1 MRRNYEAAQQL
12 RLSSPAAGKA
22 QRTYM
27 AQAPKLKKLAGSG
40 RARVPIVDDQPI
52 VRQGLAELI
61 CNQSDLT
68 LAGDL
73 DDPQI
78 AISAHGAY
86 EKRAAAACCCL
97 LKRPRP
103 RAILLRV
110 FGKTMRMA
118 ALVFIA
124 LAGCASSFASI
135 DWDGDP
141 DTPDSI
147 DIVVALPPAP
157 EAKVLL
163 QNKALIPREMDLEP
177 STRPASEIFPV
188 QPGPVQ
194 NFYCLHEHVPERAPP
209 TLR

>member
-1 MRRNYEAAQQL
+1 MRAAL
-12 RLSSPAAGKA
+12 TAASPPAVGKA
-22 QRTYM
+22 QRTRM
-27 AQAPKLKKLAGSG
+27 AQAPKLKKLAGIG
-40 RARVPIVDDQPI
+40 KARAVIVDDQPI
-52 VRQGLAELI
+52 VRRALGELI
-61 CNQSDLT
+61 PDQSDLA
-68 LAGDL
+68 LAADL
-73 DDPQI
+73 DDARI
-78 AISAHGAY
+78 AISARGAY
-86 EKRAAAACCCL
+86 EKRPAAASCCL

-110 FGKTMRMA
+110 FGKSMRMA
-118 ALVFIA
+118 ALAFIA
-124 LAGCASSFASI
+124 LAGCSSSFASI

-163 QNKALIPREMDLEP
+163 QNEALIPREMDLKP

-209 TLR
+209 RLR